1 MASQTVSYIH
11 AEEYLN
17 AERKAAWKS
26 EYYDGQIYKMAG
38 ARPRHTRIATNL
50 AARLLLAL
58 DGGPCQVFNS
68 DMRVHIPA
76 TGLYTYP
83 DVSVVCGEPVFVQSD
98 NLANPILVIEVLS
111 KSTKRYDRTEKF
123 LHYQS
128 LSSLK
133 EYLLVS
139 HDPRLITH
147 CTRLGGE
154 DWRIETV
161 DNDRG
166 SIALSCIGVEIT
178 FDHMYAG
185 VNSLPR

>member
-1 MASQTVSYIH
+1 MASQTVPFVT
-11 AEEYLN
+11 AEDYLN
-17 AERKAAWKS
+17 TERKADFKS
-26 EYYDGQIYKMAG
+26 EYYDGHVFKMAG

-50 AARLLLAL
+50 TARLLLAL

-83 DVSVVCGEPVFVQSD
+83 DVSVVCGEPVFVNSD

-128 LSSLK
+128 LFSLK

-147 CTRLGGE
+147 CTRLGAE

-161 DNDRG
+161 DHARG
-166 SIALSCIGVEIT
+166 SLTLASIGVEIA
-178 FDHMYAG
+178 FDRMYAG
-185 VNSLPR
+185 VDSLPH